1 MIDFV
6 STHPDAD
13 PQTIACARLLA
24 AVIAQAVDDASN
36 RQATALEQD
45 TAVGWLFDKTSTF
58 EQYAGL
64 IGVDPSALRMALL
77 EPVDDTKVE
86 PKNSKFDSSRR
97 RNFRVSYTRWLAR
110 RNAEQAVLRKVMGVA

>member
-6 STHPDAD
+6 STHPDAQ
-13 PQTIACARLLA
+13 PQTVACARLLA

-45 TAVGWLFDKTSTF
+45 TAVGWLFDKTSAFTK
-58 EQYAGL
+58 YAGL
-64 IGVDPSALRMALL
+64 IGVDASALRMALL
-77 EPVDDTKVE
+77 EPVDDTAVE
-86 PKNSKFDSSRR
+86 PRTSRFDSSRR

-110 RNAEQAVLRKVMGVA
+110 RNAEQAALRKVMGVV